1 MSRKPGSD
9 GEAYLTATFSKGLEV
24 LEALAEVEE
33 IGLSELARR
42 MGISAPTLFR
52 LLATLVAS
60 GFVQKSGTRYRLTLK
75 AWEIGAKTVRRLKL
89 RELVRPRAERLA
101 ERSAELAHLAVLQGA
116 GVVIIDKVEAVQPV
130 RVDTYIGQRAPVH
143 CSATGKAIL
152 AFSPEERVDEILAP
166 SLQRF
171 TERTVVDRAK
181 LMKELTA
188 ARSRGYATN
197 RGEWRADV
205 SAIAVPLIDHAEAV
219 VASLSLTMP
228 TQRFTDA
235 AVKNSFLPAL
245 KEAAAAISADL
256 GRAP

>member
-1 MSRKPGSD
+1 VSRKPKSD
-9 GEAYLTATFSKGLEV
+9 ASPNLTATLSKGLDV
-24 LEALAEVEE
+24 LEALGEVEE

-42 MGISAPTLFR
+42 MEISVPTLYR

-60 GFVQKSGTRYRLTLK
+60 GYVQKSESRYRLTLK

-89 RELVRPRAERLA
+89 REIVRPRAEKLA
-101 ERSAELAHLAVLQGA
+101 QRSRESAHLAVLQGT

-130 RVDTYIGQRAPVH
+130 RVDTFVGQRAPVH

-152 AFSPEERVDEILAP
+152 AFSHDDRVREILDQ
-166 SLQRF
+166 SLPRF
-171 TERTVVDRAK
+171 TERTIVDRAK
-181 LMKELTA
+181 LMKDLAA

-205 SAIAVPLIDHAEAV
+205 SAIAVPLIDHAETV

-228 TQRFTDA
+228 TQRFTEEA
-235 AVKNSFLPAL
+235 IRKSFLPAL
-245 KEAAAAISADL
+245 KEAAEAISGDL
-256 GRAP
+256 GRNV

>member
-1 MSRKPGSD
+1 VSRKPKSD
-9 GEAYLTATFSKGLEV
+9 GEAYLTATLSKGLEV

-42 MGISAPTLFR
+42 MEISAPTLFR

-60 GFVQKSGTRYRLTLK
+60 GYVQKSDSRYRLTLK
-75 AWEIGAKTVRRLKL
+75 SWEIGAKTVRRLKL
-89 RELVRPRAERLA
+89 REVVRPRAERLV
-101 ERSAELAHLAVLQGA
+101 ERSAESAHLAVLQGA

-130 RVDTYIGQRAPVH
+130 RVDTYVGQRAPAH
-143 CSATGKAIL
+143 CSATGKVIL
-152 AFSPEERVDEILAP
+152 AFSPEDRVKEILDQ
-166 SLQRF
+166 SIERF
-171 TERTVVDRAK
+171 TERTIVDRAK
-181 LMKELTA
+181 LMKDLA
-188 ARSRGYATN
+188 VARSRGYATN

-205 SAIAVPLIDHAEAV
+205 SAIAVPLLDHADAV

-235 AVKNSFLPAL
+235 AIKNAFLPAL